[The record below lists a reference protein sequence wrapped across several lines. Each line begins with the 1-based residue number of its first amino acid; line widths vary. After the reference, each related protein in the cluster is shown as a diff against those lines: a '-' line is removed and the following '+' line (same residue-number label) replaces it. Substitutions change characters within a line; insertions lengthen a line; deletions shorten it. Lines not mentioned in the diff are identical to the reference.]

1 MTGEQIRD
9 LTTSLLDGEELG
21 QTAFLNLVNVVKNNR
36 ERIRPWRYLLTE
48 DSSETA
54 SAGDTYETE
63 KDLPS
68 LFRRTLPRNT
78 MVLKRGDTVLE
89 YSQIPFSQKIQYRE
103 SCQRFYIDYKNSK
116 FYLCGEI
123 DGAYTIHLF
132 YIAKSADIKWATEWI
147 FPEEFHPMLAFDVA
161 VLHKGGIDYDLI
173 NERMARILGFTA
185 ESLTR
190 SMIFWDDELQR
201 AELEGQ
207 AN

>member
-1 MTGEQIRD
+1 MTGKEIRD

-21 QTAFLNLVNVVKNNR
+21 QTAFLNLANVVKNNR
-36 ERIRPWRYLLTE
+36 ERIRPWRYLVTE
-48 DSSETA
+48 DSSKTA

-68 LFRRTLPRNT
+68 SFRRALARDT
-78 MVLKRGDTVLE
+78 MILKRGDTVLE
-89 YSQIPFSQKIQYRE
+89 YKQIPFNQKIRYRE
-103 SCQRFYIDYKNSK
+103 ANQRFYIDHKKSK
-116 FYLCGEI
+116 FYLCGTI
-123 DGAYTIHLF
+123 DGKYTIHLF
-132 YIAKSADIKWATEWI
+132 FIAKSSDIAWDTEWD
-147 FPEEFHPMLAFDVA
+147 FPEEFHSLLAFDVA

-185 ESLTR
+185 ESLGR
-190 SMIFWDDELQR
+190 SMLFWDDELQR